1 MVRIIVSVVLL
12 VLLAALVSLNLGFT
26 TSVDLLGIRR
36 MENVSIVAVSALSFA
51 FGIVYSLFIYFGS
64 YRHSKAK
71 RLLAD
76 KVRSIRERGKQLD
89 IREAEKE
96 KVDGAAMAGVKPQTA
111 MPLD

>member
-1 MVRIIVSVVLL
+1 MVRIVISVVLL

-26 TSVDLLGIRR
+26 TSIDLLGIRR
-36 MENVSIVAVSALSFA
+36 MEKVSIVAVSALSFA

-64 YRHSKAK
+64 YRHGKAK

-76 KVRSIRERGKQLD
+76 KVRSVRERGKQLD

-96 KVDGAAMAGVKPQTA
+96 KVVEAAIAGVKPQTA
-111 MPLD
+111 MPLN